1 MEIPHLLL
9 LLSFS
14 PLLTSKWSLV
24 QLDSKDGR
32 EASGSADFDQ
42 DGHEVGH
49 RAMVLT
55 NVTFNHNNIV
65 IAGKVAHIPK
75 ERQNSWLFEARPKY
89 PDQRKG
95 DVQEKGRTP

>member
-14 PLLTSKWSLV
+14 LLVTSKWSLV
-24 QLDSKDGR
+24 QLDNKDGR
-32 EASGSADFDQ
+32 EASGSADCDQ

-55 NVTFNHNNIV
+55 SVIFNHNNIA
-65 IAGKVAHIPK
+65 IAGKIAHFPK
-75 ERQNSWLFEARPKY
+75 ERQSSWLFEARPKY

>member
-14 PLLTSKWSLV
+14 PLVTSKWSLV
-24 QLDSKDGR
+24 QLDSQDKDRR

-55 NVTFNHNNIV
+55 SVTFNHNNIV
-65 IAGKVAHIPK
+65 IAGKVAHFPK
-75 ERQNSWLFEARPKY
+75 ERQSS
-89 PDQRKG
+89 
-95 DVQEKGRTP
+95 

>member
-14 PLLTSKWSLV
+14 PLVTSKWSLV

-65 IAGKVAHIPK
+65 K
-75 ERQNSWLFEARPKY
+75 NFDS
-89 PDQRKG
+89 
-95 DVQEKGRTP
+95 

>member
-14 PLLTSKWSLV
+14 PLVTSKWSLV
-24 QLDSKDGR
+24 QFDSKDGR

-55 NVTFNHNNIV
+55 SVTFNHNNIV
-65 IAGKVAHIPK
+65 IAGKVAHFPK
-75 ERQNSWLFEARPKY
+75 ERQRLFEARPKY